1 MTTPAAPYSLATM
14 LTPQQLADL
23 RGQLVAF
30 LQANGLP
37 AITEWAGEPT
47 GLEMTYVDMVCQ
59 AINALAQS
67 GAPVDQQIA
76 SIAASRFL
84 AYAEGGWLDLLAWE
98 VYRLRRDQATKTTF
112 TMTLISVLAA
122 PPYSFAV
129 GDVVVVGPTGN
140 RYVSTT
146 AGDLD
151 PDGQV
156 EIAFAAVAFGSTF
169 DDDPSQE
176 TLQLVTAYAGVS
188 LSKAVGDFT
197 VVANS
202 AGSTGRLDPVR
213 TKADTVPAPHSFAL
227 RIENAGEP
235 GSATYSLQVDDGAFV
250 FAGLLNATNVLPGG
264 TTVKAVAGAVPSFLA
279 GDVFVFATPGS
290 PDYIQGDDLE
300 TDAALAQ
307 RCRAVWPALSLNVLD
322 AKAILWAVT
331 AYPSLNRASVNP
343 DTVTPGRWIITVAD
357 SHGGIDAAGI
367 GVIES
372 YAKARLGVG
381 EGMGAT
387 PAIDQSVLAGGNVR
401 VPRGTSAAG
410 LEAIQQAAQDSWIA
424 YLASVPI
431 GPSEL
436 FVSKLIQILMD
447 AGCEDAGDV
456 TPITIGS
463 TQIAAGAVPV
473 AGNNLID
480 GLVWMSA

>member
-1 MTTPAAPYSLATM
+1 M

-59 AINALAQS
+59 AISALAQS

-98 VYRLRRDQATKTTF
+98 VYRLLRDQATKTTF
-112 TMTLISVLAA
+112 TLTLASVASA
-122 PPYSFAV
+122 PPYSFAP

-151 PDGQV
+151 PGGQA
-156 EIAFAAVAFGSTF
+156 EIAFAAVGFGSSF
-169 DDDPSQE
+169 DDDPGGG
-176 TLQLVTAYAGVS
+176 TVVLQLVTTYAGVS
-188 LSKAVGDFT
+188 ISTAVGDFT
-197 VVANS
+197 VVSNS

-213 TKADTVPAPHSFAL
+213 TDAGTKPTPHSFAI
-227 RIENAGEP
+227 RIEAAGEP
-235 GSATYSLQVDDGAFV
+235 GSATYSLQVDAGAFV
-250 FAGLLNATNVLPGG
+250 FAGLLNPVNVLPGG
-264 TTVKAVAGAVPSFLA
+264 TTAKAVAGATPSFLA

-290 PDYIQGDDLE
+290 PGYIQGDDLE

-307 RCRAVWPALSLNVLD
+307 RCRYTWPALSLNVTD

-381 EGMGAT
+381 EDMGAA
-387 PAIDQSVLAGGNVR
+387 PATDQKISVGGNVR

-410 LEAIQQAAQDSWIA
+410 LSAIQQAAQDAWIA

-456 TPITIGS
+456 TPITIQS
-463 TQIAAGAVPV
+463 TQVGSGAVPV

-480 GLVWMSA
+480 GLVWMSS